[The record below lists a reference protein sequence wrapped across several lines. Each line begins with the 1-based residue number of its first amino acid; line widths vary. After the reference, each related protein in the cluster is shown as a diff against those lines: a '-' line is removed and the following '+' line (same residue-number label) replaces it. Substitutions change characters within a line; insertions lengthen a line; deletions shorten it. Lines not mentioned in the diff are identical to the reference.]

1 MMRIRPRCGTKQ
13 AHEQGMPTMK
23 EEQIARAVVH
33 EAFELHREF
42 GPGLLENVYEAF
54 LEIRL
59 REQGM
64 QVERQKSV
72 GLVYEGVEI
81 KEAFRV
87 DLLVERRLVL
97 ELKSLDKLAPVHFKQ
112 VLTYLKILDLP
123 LGLLVNFG
131 APMFKQGVHRV
142 VNNHRTA
149 AARTG

>member
-1 MMRIRPRCGTKQ
+1 
-13 AHEQGMPTMK
+13 MK

-33 EAFELHREF
+33 EAFGLHREL
-42 GPGLLENVYEAF
+42 GPGLLENVYEAL

-59 REQGM
+59 REQGL

-87 DLLVERRLVL
+87 DLLVEQRLVL

-112 VLTYLKILDLP
+112 VLT
-123 LGLLVNFG
+123 
-131 APMFKQGVHRV
+131 
-142 VNNHRTA
+142 
-149 AARTG
+149 

>member
-1 MMRIRPRCGTKQ
+1 M
-13 AHEQGMPTMK
+13 
-23 EEQIARAVVH
+23 
-33 EAFELHREF
+33 
-42 GPGLLENVYEAF
+42 LENVYEAF

-59 REQGM
+59 REQGL
-64 QVERQKSV
+64 QVERQKPV
-72 GLVYEGVEI
+72 GLVFEGVEI

-87 DLLVERRLVL
+87 DLLVEQRLVL

-131 APMFKQGVHRV
+131 APMFKGGVHRV

-149 AARTG
+149 AARSG

>member
-1 MMRIRPRCGTKQ
+1 ML
-13 AHEQGMPTMK
+13 TMK

-33 EAFELHREF
+33 EAFEIHREF
-42 GPGLLENVYEAF
+42 GPGMLENVYEAF

-59 REQGM
+59 REQGL
-64 QVERQKSV
+64 QVERQKPV
-72 GLVYEGVEI
+72 GLVFEGVEI

-87 DLLVERRLVL
+87 DLLVEQRLVL

-131 APMFKQGVHRV
+131 APMFKGGVHRV

-149 AARTG
+149 AARSG